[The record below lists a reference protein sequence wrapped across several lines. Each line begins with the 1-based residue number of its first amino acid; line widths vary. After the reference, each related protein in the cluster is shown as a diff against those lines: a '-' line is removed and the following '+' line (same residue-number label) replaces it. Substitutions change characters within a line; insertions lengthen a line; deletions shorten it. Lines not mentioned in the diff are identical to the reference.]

1 MEKNKC
7 LFCEFVEMR
16 EDICGTYCGDGHE
29 PVNGDCPYYK
39 EYQSMGGGLSNKER
53 PSGRAIDC

>member
-16 EDICGTYCGDGHE
+16 EDICGTYCGEGHE
-29 PVNGDCPYYK
+29 PVNGDCPFYK
-39 EYQSMGGGLSNKER
+39 EYQSMGGGIEQ
-53 PSGRAIDC
+53 